1 MMRSM
6 AGKLCFGIFIDVYPL
21 KFPLPGGANVMYGR
35 WGKILRICGGSS
47 SSCSFCLE
55 VGSCC
60 RWSWPRNICIQCT
73 DWTTMIE
80 AMCAREFITNLTL
93 LTCLLISLLLLLL
106 LHLCTWVSWVDRR
119 NQLPTIIVII
129 ITSYYYSTHPYSPYV
144 QDVVLWLLLS
154 KEIDVIEYH
163 QWQPR
168 HTKNQEEHTPICS
181 FCSDFNCNL

>member
-73 DWTTMIE
+73 DWTRMIE
-80 AMCAREFITNLTL
+80 AICAREFITNLTL

-144 QDVVLWLLLS
+144 QDVVVATTS
-154 KEIDVIEYH
+154 
-163 QWQPR
+163 
-168 HTKNQEEHTPICS
+168 
-181 FCSDFNCNL
+181 